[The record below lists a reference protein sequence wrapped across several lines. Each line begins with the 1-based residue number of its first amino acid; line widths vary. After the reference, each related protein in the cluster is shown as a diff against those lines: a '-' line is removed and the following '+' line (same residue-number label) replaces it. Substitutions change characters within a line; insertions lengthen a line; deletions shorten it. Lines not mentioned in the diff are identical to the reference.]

1 MFLKIFALVKV
12 IDEFDLKILAN
23 LVNILNHD
31 DTNVRA
37 LRARASRE
45 REIFSRVCF
54 LAFKQRKAT
63 FKTPRQNN
71 TKIWAAYGEVRP
83 GLYGVL

>member
-1 MFLKIFALVKV
+1 MLFMMFLKIFAL
-12 IDEFDLKILAN
+12 DEFDLKILAN
-23 LVNILNHD
+23 LVNILNYD

-54 LAFKQRKAT
+54 LAFKQRKA
-63 FKTPRQNN
+63 
-71 TKIWAAYGEVRP
+71 
-83 GLYGVL
+83 

>member
-31 DTNVRA
+31 DTKVRGQ
-37 LRARASRE
+37 RARASRE
-45 REIFSRVCF
+45 REIFSRVYF
-54 LAFKQRKAT
+54 LAFKQRKA
-63 FKTPRQNN
+63 
-71 TKIWAAYGEVRP
+71 
-83 GLYGVL
+83 

>member
-23 LVNILNHD
+23 LVNILQVNHD
-31 DTNVRA
+31 DTKVRA

-54 LAFKQRKAT
+54 LAFKLR
-63 FKTPRQNN
+63 
-71 TKIWAAYGEVRP
+71 
-83 GLYGVL
+83 

>member
-31 DTNVRA
+31 DTKVRA
-37 LRARASRE
+37 LRARVSRE
-45 REIFSRVCF
+45 REISSRVCF
-54 LAFKQRKAT
+54 LAFKQRKAY
-63 FKTPRQNN
+63 RENIQNN
-71 TKIWAAYGEVRP
+71 TKTKQH
-83 GLYGVL
+83 

>member
-12 IDEFDLKILAN
+12 VDEFDLKILAN

-31 DTNVRA
+31 DTKVRA

-54 LAFKQRKAT
+54 LAFTQQQT
-63 FKTPRQNN
+63 FENCQFLQFYN
-71 TKIWAAYGEVRP
+71 A
-83 GLYGVL
+83 VLCFYFCFD

>member
-1 MFLKIFALVKV
+1 MLFIMFLKIFAFVKV

-31 DTNVRA
+31 DTKVRA

-45 REIFSRVCF
+45 REIFFTRVFSCF
-54 LAFKQRKAT
+54 QTAKSLEKT
-63 FKTPRQNN
+63 FKTTLKQNN
-71 TKIWAAYGEVRP
+71 TKTKQH
-83 GLYGVL
+83 

>member
-1 MFLKIFALVKV
+1 MFLKIFAFVKV

-31 DTNVRA
+31 DTKVRA

-54 LAFKQRKAT
+54 LAFK
-63 FKTPRQNN
+63 P
-71 TKIWAAYGEVRP
+71 
-83 GLYGVL
+83 VLSLLRIYP

>member
-1 MFLKIFALVKV
+1 MLFVMFLKIFALIKV

-23 LVNILNHD
+23 LVNFLNHD
-31 DTNVRA
+31 GTKVRA

-54 LAFKQRKAT
+54 LAFKQRKA
-63 FKTPRQNN
+63 
-71 TKIWAAYGEVRP
+71 
-83 GLYGVL
+83 

>member
-1 MFLKIFALVKV
+1 MLFMMFLKIFALVKV

-23 LVNILNHD
+23 LVNILNND
-31 DTNVRA
+31 DTKLRA

-54 LAFKQRKAT
+54 LAFKQRKA
-63 FKTPRQNN
+63 
-71 TKIWAAYGEVRP
+71 
-83 GLYGVL
+83 